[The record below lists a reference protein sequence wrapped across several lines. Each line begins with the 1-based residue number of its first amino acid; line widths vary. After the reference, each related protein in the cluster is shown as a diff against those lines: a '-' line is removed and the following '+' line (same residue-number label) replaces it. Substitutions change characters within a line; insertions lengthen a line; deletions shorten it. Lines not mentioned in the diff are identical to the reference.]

1 MEVTYRDIYKEG
13 LIVLDTDMF
22 RHYHDARMLIR
33 YDSNLIAFKR
43 MPNLKE
49 FSNTEKYLQEYHFAR
64 GQKHLKFVFP
74 PNEKID
80 EELWANLSD
89 EKYDIGFMELYKINP
104 WKFPKEEKRKE
115 IEIVHIGEAQLDD
128 FLTVSYQQDLF
139 FGAEFAAIKR
149 DNNRRHFHDP
159 TIWQVLA
166 YYNGAPA
173 GGLEAIIKEQTVEI
187 DGLFVLP
194 EFQRKR
200 IAAHLQQFVMVSF
213 PEKTV
218 ILLADGEDTPREM
231 YKKQNY
237 EYVGFQYEAVKVFED
252 EGNYCKG

>member
-1 MEVTYRDIYKEG
+1 MTYMNTHKEG
-13 LIVLDTDMF
+13 VIVLETDMF
-22 RHYHDARMLIR
+22 RHYHDASMLIR

-49 FSNTEKYLQEYHFAR
+49 FSNTEKYLQEYHFDR
-64 GQKHLKFVFP
+64 GQNHLKFVFP
-74 PNEKID
+74 PNEKIE
-80 EELWANLSD
+80 EELLGNLSR
-89 EKYDIGFMELYKINP
+89 EKYNIGFMELYKINP
-104 WKFPKEEKRKE
+104 RKFPKEEKRNE
-115 IEIVHIGEAQLDD
+115 IEIVHIGKAQLED
-128 FLTVSYQQDLF
+128 FLTLSYQQDLI
-139 FGAEFAAIKR
+139 FGAEFAALTR
-149 DNNRRHFHDP
+149 ENNRRHFHDS

-194 EFQRKR
+194 DFQRKR
-200 IAAHLQQFVMVSF
+200 IAAHLQQFVMKSC

-231 YKKQNY
+231 YRKQNY

-252 EGNYCKG
+252 E